1 MSRGTSH
8 KSLMEAFTLLYMLDK
23 CPESPK
29 DNQPPQ
35 SLSVPSSKYQL
46 PFQREKQIVENLA
59 FLSATT
65 DDPDRVMAVCLEEAD
80 DRGSCRIRLTSNI
93 GDVDEVVRGFKLMAK
108 VLEQAA
114 SRGSHFTFHEHSHL
128 QLMPSQRT
136 AKMMMRR
143 LCFDA

>member
-1 MSRGTSH
+1 MNAIMSRDKSH
-8 KSLMEAFTLLYMLDK
+8 KSLMEAITLLYMLDK

-35 SLSVPSSKYQL
+35 ALSVLSSIYQL
-46 PFQREKQIVENLA
+46 PFQHEKQLVESLA

-65 DDPDRVMAVCLEEAD
+65 DDPDRFMAVCLEEAR

-93 GDVDEVVRGFKLMAK
+93 GDIDEVVFGFKLMAK

-114 SRGSHFTFHEHSHL
+114 SRGSHPTFH
-128 QLMPSQRT
+128 
-136 AKMMMRR
+136 
-143 LCFDA
+143 

>member
-1 MSRGTSH
+1 MNAIKSKGTSH
-8 KSLMEAFTLLYMLDK
+8 KSLMEAITLLYMLEK

-35 SLSVPSSKYQL
+35 SLSVLSSIYQL

-59 FLSATT
+59 FLSAIT
-65 DDPDRVMAVCLEEAD
+65 DDSDMVMAVCLEEAR

-93 GDVDEVVRGFKLMAK
+93 GDTDEVERGFKLMAK

-114 SRGSHFTFHEHSHL
+114 SGGLHPTSH
-128 QLMPSQRT
+128 
-136 AKMMMRR
+136 
-143 LCFDA
+143 